1 MKPGVGGSPFLVSA
15 RLLSINVERGLM
27 ARLDKA
33 SRDALPAKDFAGPH
47 RSFPVNDA
55 DHARAALMDMNMA
68 KGLTAGEKSEIRAEA
83 RKELKRN
90 HPLPK
95 HK

>member
-1 MKPGVGGSPFLVSA
+1 MKPGVGSFPFLVA
-15 RLLSINVERGLM
+15 TRLLSINVERGLM

-55 DHARAALMDMNMA
+55 DHARAALMDVNKA

>member
-1 MKPGVGGSPFLVSA
+1 MKRTPASSPFLLMSRVSFA
-15 RLLSINVERGLM
+15 FVERGIV
-27 ARLDKA
+27 ARLNKA
-33 SRDALPAKDFAGPH
+33 SRDALPTKDFAGPH

-68 KGLTAGEKSEIRAEA
+68 KGLTAAEKSEIRAQA